1 MDEFDQQYEGFKQL
15 IKQKTPEQ
23 ALTMIR
29 LFGMSE
35 ELAKRVAE
43 RHQQETL
50 RIREMRQPGSVV
62 RNNRETWYV
71 GPQAGDRCWPAL
83 QGLLRAGQWDDAALH
98 GLDDASTKVVSMLDH
113 PLESTFST
121 RGLVVGYVQ
130 SGKTTNFTALIAKAA
145 DAGYKFFIVLAGMH
159 NGLRRQT
166 QLRLQDQLVDQVVD
180 QWHALTGPDGDFE
193 PPHGNPA
200 AFFAQSNGQHVLC
213 VVKKNVP
220 RLRKLKSWLEK
231 APDYLKGCPTLI
243 IDDEADQASVAS
255 KTTNPLIREIIDLFP
270 RGGYVG
276 YTATPFANL
285 LIDPASEDLYPR
297 DFIVN
302 LPKPEGHF
310 GTEVLF
316 GRQPI
321 DGEGPEDAPDG
332 YDMIRAV
339 PYAEI
344 PLVRPGR
351 DELDGFVPEIG
362 GALRDSVLYFW
373 LATAARRF
381 RGTGNRHSTM
391 LVHTSVSTVVHE
403 SFKGPLEDFRAE
415 VAAQVAGGDEAMLS
429 ELRELWEQETAKVGA
444 VEFGEEA
451 TSFDGLLKHL
461 GGVLT
466 ECRIILDNST
476 SVERLDYENG
486 PVTAIA
492 VGGNTL
498 SRGLTLEGLVVSYFV
513 RGAST
518 YDTLLQMGRWFGF
531 RKGYADLPRVWMT
544 DDLREWF
551 RHIATVEA
559 EMRRDI
565 DRYLV
570 EDETPLTFAVRL
582 RSHPALRI
590 TAAAKMRDAIRASS
604 SYGGQR
610 VQTRYFHTHD
620 ADWLRGNQ
628 EAASGLL
635 RDALRLDGARH
646 EDLSLQGRPGRH
658 ILRDVS
664 HGTILGFLKAYRFHE
679 KSMDCDTRLL
689 SEYIEKRTRTRN
701 GGSLRRWNVAVV
713 GNAPSGS
720 PDTGYEFIEGIAV
733 DRIVRA
739 RQQSVDP
746 AAADIKTLMSPIDAG
761 IDLDLQA
768 WSGRRI
774 TEEMLKQARQSQ
786 CPDTGLLVLYP
797 IDRTSPPTRKERL
810 PLDAVE
816 HVIGVGMVF
825 PEPSGEDS
833 RVDWFSADLSGVVVD
848 EDVDNLPEEDLAAAL
863 YEGQM

>member
-1 MDEFDQQYEGFKQL
+1 MDEFDRQYAEFKQL

-23 ALTMIR
+23 ALSMIR

-35 ELAKRVAE
+35 ELAKRIAE
-43 RHQQETL
+43 RHQQET
-50 RIREMRQPGSVV
+50 IEVRERRQPGSVV
-62 RNNRETWYV
+62 RNNRQTWYV
-71 GPQAGDRCWPAL
+71 GPQDGDRCWPAL
-83 QGLLRAGQWDDAALH
+83 HGLLGDGGWDKASLQS
-98 GLDDASTKVVSMLDH
+98 LDDASTKVVSMLDH
-113 PLESTFST
+113 PLEKEFST

-220 RLRKLKSWLEK
+220 RLRKLKNWLEK
-231 APDYLKGCPTLI
+231 APDYLKNCPTLI

-285 LIDPASEDLYPR
+285 LIDPSSEDLYPR

-321 DGEGPEDAPDG
+321 DGEDPDDAPDG
-332 YDMIRAV
+332 YDMIRTV
-339 PYAEI
+339 PYEEI

-351 DELDGFVPEIG
+351 DELEDFVPEIE

-403 SFKGPLEDFRAE
+403 SFKTPLESLRAE
-415 VAAQVAGGDEAMLS
+415 VAALVEHGDEAMLD
-429 ELRELWEQETAKVGA
+429 ELRVMWRGETERVAA
-444 VEFGEEA
+444 DEFGEDV
-451 TSFDGLLKHL
+451 TSFDELLKHL
-461 GGVLT
+461 PAVLA
-466 ECRIILDNST
+466 ECRVILDNST

-544 DDLREWF
+544 DDLRDWF
-551 RHIATVEA
+551 RHIATVES

-582 RSHPALRI
+582 RSHPKLRI
-590 TAAAKMRDAIRASS
+590 TAVSKMRDAIRSSS

-610 VQTRYFHTHD
+610 IQTRYFHTHD
-620 ADWLRGNQ
+620 AEWLRGNQ
-628 EAASGLL
+628 AAAAALL
-635 RDALRLDGARH
+635 DDALRLDGARH
-646 EDLSLQGRPGRH
+646 EDLATRGRPGRH
-658 ILRDVS
+658 LLRNVS
-664 HGTILGFLKAYRFHE
+664 HGSILKFLERYRFHE
-679 KSMDCDTRLL
+679 KSMDCDTRLI
-689 SEYIEKRTRTRN
+689 SEYIARRTRSGN

-713 GNAPSGS
+713 GTAPTGS
-720 PDTGYEFIEGIAV
+720 ADTSYEFVPGIAV

-739 RQQSVDP
+739 RQRTADP
-746 AAADIKTLMSPIDAG
+746 VAADIKTLMNPSDPG
-761 IDLDLQA
+761 IDLDLGA
-768 WSGRRI
+768 WAGQKI
-774 TEEMLKQARQSQ
+774 TEEMLKQARQAQS
-786 CPDTGLLVLYP
+786 PDTGLLVLYP
-797 IDRTSPPTRKERL
+797 IDRISPTRRRERL
-810 PLDAVE
+810 PLDAVD

-825 PEPSGEDS
+825 PVPRGEDT
-833 RVDWFSADLSGVVVD
+833 RVEWFSADLSGVVPD
-848 EDVDNLPEEDLAAAL
+848 DDLDVLPEEDLTAAL
-863 YEGQM
+863 YEGQL

>member
-1 MDEFDQQYEGFKQL
+1 MDEFDQQYEAFKQL
-15 IKQKTPEQ
+15 IKGKTPEQ
-23 ALTMIR
+23 ALGMIR

-35 ELAKRVAE
+35 ELAKRIAE
-43 RHQQETL
+43 RHQQET
-50 RIREMRQPGSVV
+50 IKVREMTQPGSVV

-71 GPQAGDRCWPAL
+71 GPQEGDRCWPAFRD
-83 QGLLRAGQWDDAALH
+83 LLSGDGWDAAALQS
-98 GLDDASTKVVSMLDH
+98 LDDASTKVVSMLDH
-113 PLESTFST
+113 PQERAFST

-220 RLRKLKSWLEK
+220 RLRKLKGWLEK
-231 APDYLKGCPTLI
+231 APDYLRTCPTLI

-285 LIDPASEDLYPR
+285 LIDPASGDLYPR

-321 DGEGPEDAPDG
+321 EGEDPEDAPDG
-332 YDMIRAV
+332 YDMIRSV
-339 PYAEI
+339 PHEEV

-351 DELDGFVPEIG
+351 DELDDFVPEIT

-373 LATAARRF
+373 LTTAARRH
-381 RGTGNRHSTM
+381 RGTGNPHSTM
-391 LVHTSVSTVVHE
+391 LVHTSVSTLVHE
-403 SFKGPLEDFRAE
+403 SFKEPLEDFRAE
-415 VAAQVAGGDEAMLS
+415 VAAALKAGDEAVLA
-429 ELRELWEQETAKVGA
+429 ELRGLWAEETGRVPANEFRETATG
-444 VEFGEEA
+444 
-451 TSFDGLLKHL
+451 FDELLTHL
-461 GGVLT
+461 GTVVS
-466 ECRIILDNST
+466 ECRVILDNSV

-544 DDLREWF
+544 DDLRDWF

-570 EDETPLTFAVRL
+570 EDKTPQTFAVRL

-590 TAAAKMRDAIRASS
+590 TAAPKMRDAIKASS

-610 VQTRYFHTHD
+610 VQTRYFRTHD
-620 ADWLRGNQ
+620 AAWLRANQ
-628 EAASGLL
+628 EAARGLL
-635 RDALRLDGARH
+635 DDGIRLDGARH
-646 EDLSLQGRPGRH
+646 EDLSLQGRAGRH
-658 ILRDVS
+658 LLRGVS
-664 HGTILGFLKAYRFHE
+664 HDSILTFLSRYRFHE

-689 SEYIEKRTRTRN
+689 GDYIEKRTRSAN

-713 GNAPSGS
+713 GRAAGGS
-720 PDTGYEFIEGIAV
+720 AERRYEFVPGIAV
-733 DRIVRA
+733 DRIDRA
-739 RQQSVDP
+739 RQITEDP
-746 AAADIKTLMSPIDAG
+746 SIADIKTLMNPIDAG
-761 IDLDLQA
+761 IDLDLTA
-768 WSGRRI
+768 WSGQPI
-774 TEEMLKQARQSQ
+774 TEDMLKQARLAQS
-786 CPDTGLLVLYP
+786 PDTGLLVLYP
-797 IDRTSPPTRKERL
+797 IDRTSPTTRPKRV
-810 PLDAVE
+810 PLDAVD
-816 HVIGVGMVF
+816 HVIGVAMVF
-825 PEPSGEDS
+825 PVPRGEDS
-833 RVDWFSADLSGVVVD
+833 RVDWYSADLSGVLPD
-848 EDVDNLPEEDLAAAL
+848 DDLDDLPEEDVTAAL
-863 YEGQM
+863 YEGQL

>member
-1 MDEFDQQYEGFKQL
+1 MNEFDLQYEAFKQL

-23 ALTMIR
+23 ALSTIR

-35 ELAKRVAE
+35 ELVRRIAE
-43 RHQQETL
+43 RHQQETIKV
-50 RIREMRQPGSVV
+50 RDMRQPGSVV

-71 GPQAGDRCWPAL
+71 GPQEGDRCWPAL
-83 QGLLRAGQWDDAALH
+83 QNLLGRTAWDEESVQS
-98 GLDDASTKVVSMLDH
+98 LDEASTKVVSMLDH
-113 PLESTFST
+113 PLEKSFST

-145 DAGYKFFIVLAGMH
+145 DVGYKFFIVLAGMH

-166 QLRLQDQLVDQVVD
+166 QLRLQDQLVDPVLD
-180 QWHALTGPDGDFE
+180 QWHTLTKAEGDFE
-193 PPHGNPA
+193 PHGNPA

-220 RLRKLKSWLEK
+220 RLKKLRSWLEQ
-231 APDYLKGCPTLI
+231 APDYLKTCPTLI

-285 LIDPASEDLYPR
+285 LIDPAAGDLYPK

-302 LPKPEGHF
+302 LPKPKGHF

-321 DGEGPEDAPDG
+321 DGEDPEDVPDG
-332 YDMIRAV
+332 YDMIRTV
-339 PYAEI
+339 PYEEI

-351 DELDGFVPEIG
+351 DEIDGFVPEIE

-391 LVHTSVSTVVHE
+391 LVHTSVGTAVHE
-403 SFKGPLEDFRAE
+403 SFKAPLEDFREE
-415 VAAQVAGGDEAMLS
+415 VAALVEHRDTAALG
-429 ELRELWEQETAKVGA
+429 ELRSLWGSETCRVDAG
-444 VEFGEEA
+444 EFDETE
-451 TSFDGLLKHL
+451 TSFDELLEHL
-461 GGVLT
+461 PAVLA

-476 SVERLDYENG
+476 SLERLDYENG

-498 SRGLTLEGLVVSYFV
+498 SRGLTLEGLIVSYFV

-531 RKGYADLPRVWMT
+531 RNGYADLPRVWMT
-544 DDLREWF
+544 DDLRDSF
-551 RHIATVEA
+551 RHIAMVEA

-565 DRYLV
+565 DRFLV
-570 EDETPLTFAVRL
+570 EDKTPETFAVRL
-582 RSHPALRI
+582 RSHPSLRI
-590 TAAAKMRDAIRASS
+590 TAAAKMRDAIKASS

-610 VQTRYFHTHD
+610 IQTRYFHTHD
-620 ADWLRGNQ
+620 AAWLRANQ
-628 EAASGLL
+628 EAAGGLL
-635 RDALRLDGARH
+635 RDALQLDGARH
-646 EDLSLQGRPGRH
+646 EDHTVHGRPGRH
-658 ILRDVS
+658 VLRDVS
-664 HGTILGFLKAYRFHE
+664 HGLVLRFLNEYRFHE
-679 KSMDCDTRLL
+679 KSMDCDTKLL
-689 SEYIEKRTRTRN
+689 REYIEKRTRASN
-701 GGSLRRWNVAVV
+701 GGGLRRWNVAVV

-720 PDTGYEFIEGIAV
+720 SDMLYEFVEGIAV

-739 RQQSVDP
+739 RQITADP
-746 AAADIKTLMSPIDAG
+746 ATADIKTLMNPIDAG
-761 IDLDLQA
+761 IDLDLEG
-768 WSGRRI
+768 WSGGKV
-774 TEEMLKQARQSQ
+774 TEDVLKQLRQTQ
-786 CPDTGLLVLYP
+786 LPDTGLLVLYP
-797 IDRTSPPTRKERL
+797 IDRVSPTRRKKRL
-810 PLDAVE
+810 PLDAVD

-825 PEPSGEDS
+825 PVPRGEDT
-833 RVDWFSADLSGVVVD
+833 RVDWYSADLSGVVQD
-848 EDVDNLPEEDLAAAL
+848 DDLDALPEEDLSAVL
-863 YEGQM
+863 YEEQG